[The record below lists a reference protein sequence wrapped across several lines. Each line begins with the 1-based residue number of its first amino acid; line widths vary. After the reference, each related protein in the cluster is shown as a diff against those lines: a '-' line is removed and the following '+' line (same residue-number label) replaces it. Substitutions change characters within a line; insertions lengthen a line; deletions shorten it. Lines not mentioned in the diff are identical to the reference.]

1 MDRDGGVLV
10 TFIKK
15 EHGFSLLEV
24 LVALGIVSFLSFTV
38 LQLVFT
44 NLQATKS
51 VEMTASLDN
60 LILEV
65 NTALKDP
72 AVCLSNLS
80 NFSTTTLPSPLAT
93 GSINVS
99 QITLPSATTPLAR
112 TNGSLANQP
121 NTKLALSIGNIKPLT
136 TTSYLANIAVSLD
149 KGLGTIGARN
159 IVRNIPM
166 SLTLTTAGGPITGCN
181 TFGPSSGGNPAASPS
196 APQVTIAQICAAFG
210 TTVDS
215 KTGQCA
221 GGPLPTLSK
230 VCASLGGT
238 FNESTQ
244 ACTGATT
251 VASGGGSSAGP
262 APTPTPKLPCAA
274 GSTICGG
281 KSFPVPEIADQGQY
295 NRDWA
300 DVISGINVR
309 CQMHIYC
316 VGGKWNQDVC
326 NCLAQK

>member
-1 MDRDGGVLV
+1 M
-10 TFIKK
+10 TSNKK
-15 EHGFSLLEV
+15 EQGFSLLEV
-24 LVALGIVSFLSFTV
+24 MIALGVVSFLSFTV

-65 NTALKDP
+65 SMALKDP
-72 AVCLSNLS
+72 AVCQSNLA
-80 NFSTTTLPSPLAT
+80 NFATTTLPSPLDT
-93 GSINVS
+93 GSINLT
-99 QITLPSATTPLAR
+99 QITLPSSTTPLAR
-112 TNGSLANQP
+112 SNGSLVNQP
-121 NTKLALSIGNIKPLT
+121 NTKLALTIGNIKPIT

-166 SLTLTTAGGPITGCN
+166 NLTLTAAGGPITGCN
-181 TFGPSSGGNPAASPS
+181 TFGPSSGGSPAASSSP
-196 APQVTIAQICAAFG
+196 PQVTTAQICAAFG

-215 KTGQCA
+215 NTGQCA

-230 VCASLGGT
+230 VCDSLGGT
-238 FNESTQ
+238 YNDKTQ

-251 VASGGGSSAGP
+251 VASGGSGGAGP
-262 APTPTPKLPCAA
+262 APTPTPKVPCAS

-281 KSFPVPEIADQGQY
+281 KSFPVPEIADQGQF

-316 VGGKWNQDVC
+316 VGGKWTQDVC